1 MSFFRSPAY
10 HIAEVFILLKEFF
23 LAFIV
28 SIDIYLAAAACCNSG
43 VKIPLSSAF
52 IIDMFSAAILFISVT
67 LSDIISGF
75 ITSHTIHII
84 GTVVLI
90 TIGSLNI
97 AKSILRNIIRRISD
111 RDGISLKMG
120 ELSVFVKLCL
130 DDSAVDMDSSKV
142 LSIGEAAVLAL
153 AGSLDAAATGLSCG
167 SDISAAGAAAT
178 VFICGA
184 AALILGSLTGRKIS
198 SLNHDLSW
206 TGGLFLIIFA
216 VVSA

>member
-1 MSFFRSPAY
+1 M
-10 HIAEVFILLKEFF
+10 LKEFF

-43 VKIPLSSAF
+43 VKIPLSSALV
-52 IIDMFSAAILFISVT
+52 IDMFSASVLFISIM

-84 GTVVLI
+84 GTAVLI

-97 AKSILRNIIRRISD
+97 AKSILRSVIRHISEK
-111 RDGISLKMG
+111 DGISVKMG

-153 AGSLDAAATGLSCG
+153 AGSFDAAATGLSCG
-167 SDISAAGAAAT
+167 GKDISALGAAAA

-184 AALILGSLTGRKIS
+184 SALILGSLTGRKIS
-198 SLNHDLSW
+198 SLNRDFSW
-206 TGGLFLIIFA
+206 TGGLFLILFA
-216 VVSA
+216 VFSA

>member
-1 MSFFRSPAY
+1 M
-10 HIAEVFILLKEFF
+10 
-23 LAFIV
+23 
-28 SIDIYLAAAACCNSG
+28 
-43 VKIPLSSAF
+43 
-52 IIDMFSAAILFISVT
+52 

-84 GTVVLI
+84 GTAVLI

-97 AKSILRNIIRRISD
+97 AKSILRSVIRHISEK
-111 RDGISLKMG
+111 DGISVKMG

-153 AGSLDAAATGLSCG
+153 AGSFDAAATGLSCG
-167 SDISAAGAAAT
+167 GKDISALGAAAA

-184 AALILGSLTGRKIS
+184 SALILGSLTGRKIS
-198 SLNHDLSW
+198 SLNRDFSW
-206 TGGLFLIIFA
+206 TGGMFLILFA
-216 VVSA
+216 VFSA

>member
-1 MSFFRSPAY
+1 MTVMHMIMRRCN
-10 HIAEVFILLKEFF
+10 ILLKEFF

-43 VKIPLSSAF
+43 IKIPLSSALV
-52 IIDMFSAAILFISVT
+52 IDMFSASVLFISIM

-84 GTVVLI
+84 GTAVLI

-97 AKSILRNIIRRISD
+97 AKSILRSVIRHISEK
-111 RDGISLKMG
+111 DGISVKMG

-153 AGSLDAAATGLSCG
+153 AGSFDAAATGLSCG
-167 SDISAAGAAAT
+167 GKDISAIGAAAA

-184 AALILGSLTGRKIS
+184 SALILGSLTGRKIS
-198 SLNHDLSW
+198 SLNRDFSW
-206 TGGLFLIIFA
+206 TGGLFLILFA
-216 VVSA
+216 VFSA

>member
-1 MSFFRSPAY
+1 MTVMHMIMRRCN
-10 HIAEVFILLKEFF
+10 ILLKEFF

-43 VKIPLSSAF
+43 VKIPLSSALV
-52 IIDMFSAAILFISVT
+52 IDMFSASVLFISIM

-84 GTVVLI
+84 GTAVLI

-97 AKSILRNIIRRISD
+97 AKSILRSVIRHISEK
-111 RDGISLKMG
+111 DGISVKMG

-153 AGSLDAAATGLSCG
+153 AGSFDAAATGLSCG
-167 SDISAAGAAAT
+167 GKDISALGAAAA

-184 AALILGSLTGRKIS
+184 SALILGSLTGRKIS
-198 SLNHDLSW
+198 SLNRDFSW
-206 TGGLFLIIFA
+206 TGGLFLILFA
-216 VVSA
+216 VFSA

>member
-1 MSFFRSPAY
+1 MTVMHMIMRRCN
-10 HIAEVFILLKEFF
+10 ILLKEFF

-43 VKIPLSSAF
+43 VKIPLSSALV
-52 IIDMFSAAILFISVT
+52 IDMFSASVLFISIM
-67 LSDIISGF
+67 LSDFISGY

-84 GTVVLI
+84 GTAVLI

-97 AKSILRNIIRRISD
+97 AKSILRSVIRHISEKD
-111 RDGISLKMG
+111 SISVKMG

-153 AGSLDAAATGLSCG
+153 AGSFDSAATGLSCG
-167 SDISAAGAAAT
+167 GKDISALGAAAA

-198 SLNHDLSW
+198 SINRDFSW
-206 TGGLFLIIFA
+206 TGGLFLILFA
-216 VVSA
+216 VFSA

>member
-1 MSFFRSPAY
+1 M
-10 HIAEVFILLKEFF
+10 LKEFF

-43 VKIPLSSAF
+43 VKIPLSSALV
-52 IIDMFSAAILFISVT
+52 IDMFSASVLFISIT
-67 LSDIISGF
+67 LSSIISGF
-75 ITSHTIHII
+75 ISSHTIHII
-84 GTVVLI
+84 GTAVLI

-97 AKSILRNIIRRISD
+97 AKSILRSVIRHISEK
-111 RDGISLKMG
+111 DGISVKMG

-153 AGSLDAAATGLSCG
+153 AGSFDAAATGLSCG
-167 SDISAAGAAAT
+167 GKDISAIGAAAA

-184 AALILGSLTGRKIS
+184 SALILGSLTGRKIS
-198 SLNHDLSW
+198 SLNRDFSW
-206 TGGLFLIIFA
+206 TGGLFLILFA
-216 VVSA
+216 VFSA

>member
-1 MSFFRSPAY
+1 M
-10 HIAEVFILLKEFF
+10 FILLKEFF

-43 VKIPLSSAF
+43 VKIPLSSALV
-52 IIDMFSAAILFISVT
+52 IDMFSASVLFISIM

-84 GTVVLI
+84 GTAVLI

-97 AKSILRNIIRRISD
+97 AKSILRSVIRHISEK
-111 RDGISLKMG
+111 DGISVKMG

-153 AGSLDAAATGLSCG
+153 AGSFDAAATGLSCG
-167 SDISAAGAAAT
+167 GKDISAIGAAAA

-184 AALILGSLTGRKIS
+184 SALILGSLTGRKIS
-198 SLNHDLSW
+198 SLNRDFSW
-206 TGGLFLIIFA
+206 TGGLFLILFA
-216 VVSA
+216 VFSA

>member
-1 MSFFRSPAY
+1 MTVMHMIMRRCN
-10 HIAEVFILLKEFF
+10 ILLKEFF

-43 VKIPLSSAF
+43 VKIPLSSALV
-52 IIDMFSAAILFISVT
+52 IDMFSASVLFISIM

-84 GTVVLI
+84 GSAVLI

-97 AKSILRNIIRRISD
+97 AKSILRSVIRHISEK
-111 RDGISLKMG
+111 DGISVKMG

-153 AGSLDAAATGLSCG
+153 AGSFDAAATGLSCG
-167 SDISAAGAAAT
+167 GKDISALGAAAA

-184 AALILGSLTGRKIS
+184 SALILGSLTGRKIS
-198 SLNHDLSW
+198 SLNRDFSW
-206 TGGLFLIIFA
+206 TGGLFLILFA
-216 VVSA
+216 VFSA

>member
-1 MSFFRSPAY
+1 MIMRRCN
-10 HIAEVFILLKEFF
+10 ILLKEFF

-43 VKIPLSSAF
+43 VKIPLSSALV
-52 IIDMFSAAILFISVT
+52 IDMFSASVLFISIM
-67 LSDIISGF
+67 LSGIISGF

-84 GTVVLI
+84 GTAVLI

-97 AKSILRNIIRRISD
+97 AKSILRSVIRHISEK
-111 RDGISLKMG
+111 DGISVKMG

-167 SDISAAGAAAT
+167 GKDISAVGAAAA
-178 VFICGA
+178 VLVCGA
-184 AALILGSLTGRKIS
+184 AALFFGGLTGKKIS
-198 SLNHDLSW
+198 SLNHDFSW
-206 TGGLFLIIFA
+206 TGGLFLILFA
-216 VVSA
+216 VFSA

>member
-1 MSFFRSPAY
+1 M
-10 HIAEVFILLKEFF
+10 LKEFF

-43 VKIPLSSAF
+43 VKIPFSSALV
-52 IIDMFSAAILFISVT
+52 IDMFSAAVLFISVT
-67 LSDIISGF
+67 LSDFISGF

-90 TIGSLNI
+90 SIGTLNI
-97 AKSILRNIIRRISD
+97 TKSIMRSIIRRSD
-111 RDGISLKMG
+111 KEGISMKMG
-120 ELSVFVKLCL
+120 ELSIFIRLYI
-130 DDSAVDMDSSKV
+130 DDSAADMDSSKV
-142 LSIGEAAVLAL
+142 LSIGEAVVLAL

-167 SDISAAGAAAT
+167 GTDISALGAAFA
-178 VFICGA
+178 VLICGA

-216 VVSA
+216 VITA

>member
-1 MSFFRSPAY
+1 MLR
-10 HIAEVFILLKEFF
+10 EFF
-23 LAFIV
+23 IAFII

-43 VKIPLSSAF
+43 VKIPLSSALV
-52 IIDMFSAAILFISVT
+52 IDMFSASVLFISIT

-75 ITSHTIHII
+75 ITTQTIHII
-84 GTVVLI
+84 GTAVLI

-97 AKSILRNIIRRISD
+97 AKSILRSVIRRISEK
-111 RDGISLKMG
+111 DGISVKMG

-153 AGSLDAAATGLSCG
+153 AGSFDAAATGLSCG
-167 SDISAAGAAAT
+167 GKDISALGAAAA

-184 AALILGSLTGRKIS
+184 SALILGSLTGRKIS
-198 SLNHDLSW
+198 SLNRDFSW
-206 TGGLFLIIFA
+206 TGGLFLILFA
-216 VVSA
+216 VFSA

>member
-1 MSFFRSPAY
+1 MTVMHMIMRRCN
-10 HIAEVFILLKEFF
+10 ILLKEFF

-28 SIDIYLAAAACCNSG
+28 SIVIYLAAAACCNSG
-43 VKIPLSSAF
+43 VKIPLSSAL
-52 IIDMFSAAILFISVT
+52 IIDMFSAAVLFISIT
-67 LSDIISGF
+67 LSSIISGF

-84 GTVVLI
+84 GTAVLI

-97 AKSILRNIIRRISD
+97 AKSILRSVIRHISEK
-111 RDGISLKMG
+111 DGISVKMG

-153 AGSLDAAATGLSCG
+153 AGSFDAAATGLSCG
-167 SDISAAGAAAT
+167 GKDISAIGAAAA

-184 AALILGSLTGRKIS
+184 SALILGSLTGRKIS
-198 SLNHDLSW
+198 SLNRDFSW
-206 TGGLFLIIFA
+206 TGGLFLILFA
-216 VVSA
+216 VFSA